1 VVSSEF
7 LQIAEGLSHLDPIRT
22 YPDRAAK
29 LVADLVNA
37 SAYRVEFQKG
47 DSQQR
52 IYSTPPPPPSGTMV
66 SLPLRYGRYDLGHI
80 HLYVPEG
87 NDKFDGLDMRLARW
101 GARFL
106 ARGLTYT
113 NRMSWPS
120 PSKNAPI
127 EKRVVKGIQNR
138 LERSPLTPR
147 EKQVVSMLVAG
158 CSTKAIAGQAG
169 LTVATVHTY
178 LKRIYSK
185 LGIHSRVELVA
196 RMTGTEGVTS
206 MPPPVNI
213 TEQPPLEIEIEPE
226 DPEEQN

>member
-1 VVSSEF
+1 VVPSEF

-29 LVADLVNA
+29 LVANLVNA
-37 SAYRVEFQKG
+37 SAYRVEYQKG
-47 DSQQR
+47 EVQQR
-52 IYSTPPPPPSGTMV
+52 ILSTPPPPQGGKMI
-66 SLPLRYGRYDLGHI
+66 SLRLRYGRFDLGSI
-80 HLYVPEG
+80 HLYTSEG
-87 NDKFDGLDMRLARW
+87 DDKFDGLDMRLARW
-101 GARFL
+101 GARVF

-120 PSKNAPI
+120 PSKKAPI
-127 EKRVVKGIQNR
+127 EKRVVRGIQNR

-147 EKQVVSMLVAG
+147 EKQVVSMLVSG
-158 CSTKAIAGQAG
+158 SSTRSIAGQAG

-206 MPPPVNI
+206 LPPPI
-213 TEQPPLEIEIEPE
+213 IFDSDEPIA
-226 DPEEQN
+226 EEN